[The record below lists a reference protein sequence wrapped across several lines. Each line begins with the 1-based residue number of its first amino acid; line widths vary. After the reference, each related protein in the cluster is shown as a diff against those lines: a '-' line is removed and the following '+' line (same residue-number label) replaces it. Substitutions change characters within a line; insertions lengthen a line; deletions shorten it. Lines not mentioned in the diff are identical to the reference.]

1 MDWHDAL
8 KISGGGLALLMY
20 VPLIF
25 GAIRDNG
32 AGQSFAMWA
41 LWAVLDST
49 VTISLIV
56 QRGNFWLP
64 LGLAAGS
71 VTLAF
76 LLLVKGRF
84 AWNWFETGILLLV
97 LVCLAIWKF
106 SGPKWATIA
115 TTTAI
120 VIAGI
125 PGMVELWRN
134 PQPVLGRIWAGYTI
148 ANLLALWGGTSWT
161 IEERFAPGVFAVQ
174 TVAFVA
180 LAYRPKPARQAG
192 KSPG

>member
-1 MDWHDAL
+1 MDWRELL
-8 KISGGGLALLMY
+8 KISGGVLALLMY
-20 VPLIF
+20 VPLIA
-25 GAIRDNG
+25 GTVRDKG
-32 AGQSFAMWA
+32 VGQSFAMWA

-71 VTLAF
+71 VTLA
-76 LLLVKGRF
+76 LLLLLKGRF
-84 AWNWFETGILLLV
+84 AWSWFETGILV
-97 LVCLAIWKF
+97 LVIACLAVWHF
-106 SGPKWATIA
+106 SGPKWAAI
-115 TTTAI
+115 TTTAAI

-134 PQPVLGRIWAGYTI
+134 PQPALGRIWVGYTI
-148 ANLLALWGGTSWT
+148 ANVLALIGGADWS
-161 IEERFAPGVFAVQ
+161 IEERFAPGVFALQ

-180 LAYRPKPARQAG
+180 IVWRQKPLAGPEQNRV
-192 KSPG
+192 